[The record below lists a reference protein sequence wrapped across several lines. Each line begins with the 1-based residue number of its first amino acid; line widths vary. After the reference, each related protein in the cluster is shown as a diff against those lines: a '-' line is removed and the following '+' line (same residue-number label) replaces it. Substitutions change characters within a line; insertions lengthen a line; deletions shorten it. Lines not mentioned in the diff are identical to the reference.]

1 MRTNLRLYIF
11 LTALLFAAC
20 KKEDDN
26 VFKQSPD
33 ERINQVLRT
42 YSTALTGAEYGWKAL
57 VYPSAFSTVPFSFYF
72 KFDTANR
79 VKMYSDWDSSTLINA
94 RESSYRLKA
103 LQQPC
108 LLFDTYSYIHIL
120 CDPDASI
127 NNGYYGGG
135 LLSDF
140 EFILDGMSSD
150 GDTIK
155 LTGRQHATRAV
166 LVKATSKEAQDYYD
180 RKRNWDFLY
189 SSRFLTYFKKLHT
202 GKGDY
207 DIYINESFKSVKIV
221 NANVKFSA
229 GYYLTP
235 NGVAFDKA
243 FTDAGESIYGFD
255 NVVWSEDS
263 QLMTLQV
270 NGRAAT
276 ITSDKKP
283 YIVDSTAGTRWYNTA
298 VNAANYYI
306 APNGIHVDGQ
316 DDYYNFSSVPGFSYL
331 FFFPNYGKSGYEFTG
346 IMENSYY
353 GPALKR
359 KMSAGGITTFTY
371 GGTFGNIPDYATT
384 PITDIVTKFTESTG
398 FYIVQTSDY
407 NTYDMVNVKDARS
420 WISWQLY

>member
-1 MRTNLRLYIF
+1 MRTNLSLYIL

-26 VFKQSPD
+26 VFKKSPD
-33 ERINQVLRT
+33 ERLNEVLST
-42 YSTALTGAEYGWKAL
+42 YSTALTSAPYGWKAL
-57 VYPSAFSTVPFSFYF
+57 VYPSGFPTLPFSFYF

-79 VKMYSDWDSSTLINA
+79 VRMYSDWDTSTLTNA

-120 CDPDASI
+120 CDPDASV
-127 NNGYYGGG
+127 NGGYYGSG

-140 EFILDGMSSD
+140 EFILDGMSSN

-155 LTGRQHATRAV
+155 LTGRQHASKAV

-180 RKRNWDFLY
+180 RKRNWDFNY

-207 DIYINESFKSVKIV
+207 DIYINHSFKRVRIV

-229 GYYLTP
+229 GFYLTP
-235 NGVAFDKA
+235 TGVAFDKP
-243 FTDAGESIYGFD
+243 FTDAGETIYGFD
-255 NVVWSEDS
+255 DVIWSENN
-263 QLMTLQV
+263 QLMSLKV

-276 ITSDKKP
+276 INSDKKP
-283 YIVDSTAGTRWYNTA
+283 YIVDSTAGSRWYNTA
-298 VNAANYYI
+298 LNAATYFI

-316 DDYYNFSSVPGFSYL
+316 DDYYNLASVPGFTYL
-331 FFFPNYGKSGYEFTG
+331 FYYPNFGQSGYDFNG
-346 IMENSYY
+346 LMEKSYY
-353 GPALKR
+353 GPAYKA
-359 KMSAGGITTFTY
+359 KFSTAGITTFTY
-371 GGTFGNIPDYATT
+371 GGTFYTIPDYSTT
-384 PITDIVTKFTESTG
+384 AISNIVTKFTESAG
-398 FYIVQTSDY
+398 YYFVQTSDN

>member
-1 MRTNLRLYIF
+1 MRTNLSLYIL

-33 ERINQVLRT
+33 DRINEVLST
-42 YSTALTGAEYGWKAL
+42 YSNALTSAEYGWKGI
-57 VYPSAFSTVPFSFYF
+57 VYPSAVSTVPFSFYF

-79 VKMYSDWDSSTLINA
+79 VQMYSDWDSSTLNNM

-127 NNGYYGGG
+127 NGGYYGGG

-140 EFILDGMSSD
+140 EFILDGMSSN

-155 LTGRQHATRAV
+155 LTGRQHATKAV

-180 RKRNWDFLY
+180 RKRNRDFDY

-207 DIYINESFKSVKIV
+207 DIYINQSFKSIKIV

-235 NGVAFDKA
+235 LGVSFDKP
-243 FTDAGESIYGFD
+243 FTDAGETIYGFD
-255 NVVWSEDS
+255 DVSWSEDNQVMS
-263 QLMTLQV
+263 LKV

-298 VNAANYYI
+298 LNAATYYI
-306 APNGIHVDGQ
+306 TPLGFHVDGQ
-316 DDYYNFSSVPGFSYL
+316 DDYYNFASIPGFAYL
-331 FFFPNYGKSGYEFTG
+331 FYYPNFGQSGYDFNG
-346 IMENSYY
+346 LMEDSYY
-353 GPALKR
+353 GPAFKA
-359 KMSAGGITTFTY
+359 KFNASGITTFTY
-371 GGTFGNIPDYATT
+371 GGTFYTIPDYSTT
-384 PITDIVTKFTESTG
+384 AISNIVTRFTESTG
-398 FYIVQTSDY
+398 YYFVQTSDY